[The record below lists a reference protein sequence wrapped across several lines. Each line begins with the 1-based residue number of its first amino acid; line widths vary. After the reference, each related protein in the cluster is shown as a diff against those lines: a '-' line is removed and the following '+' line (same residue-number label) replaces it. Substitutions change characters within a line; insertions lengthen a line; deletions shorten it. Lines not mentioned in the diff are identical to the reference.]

1 MCSVDNCHYISVIWS
16 VFMFF
21 VLKRCIAA
29 GLVLVL
35 TSCAALIPKEHLIPK
50 EELVSTVEKQFP
62 LNWDKGG
69 GLLSIRLDAPQPVLL
84 PAKNRIAMNIHFLA
98 HAALVDIEGDFTGSS
113 QLRYDPAQRAVFLQA
128 ASLDALHLKQGNNFS
143 DMLRP
148 QLSRLLGDYAAKHPL
163 YRFKPDELVV
173 LGVKV
178 DVAGITVTSDGVML
192 TLRTLP

>member
-1 MCSVDNCHYISVIWS
+1 
-16 VFMFF
+16 MFF
-21 VLKRCIAA
+21 LFQRIIVAVFVLM
-29 GLVLVL
+29 L
-35 TSCAALIPKEHLIPK
+35 TSCAAIIPKEHLIPR
-50 EELVSTVEKQFP
+50 EQLVSTMEKQFP

-69 GLLSIRLDAPQPVLL
+69 GLLRITLDAPKPVLL
-84 PAKNRIAMNIHFLA
+84 PAQNRIAMNIHFLA

-128 ASLDALHLKQGNNFS
+128 ASLDALHLQQGNKFS

-178 DVAGITVTSDGVML
+178 DVAGIAVTADGVML
-192 TLRTLP
+192 QLRAIP